1 MLTTRLLI
9 CLGIVAPATPAF
21 GAQFFILQDSATNRC
36 TITEQLPDLRPAVPN
51 PPPTSS
57 SYPTVSSDTVSSD
70 TTFPSPSANTVLVGD
85 GAYADR
91 AAAEADMRAIAAC
104 AASRQ

>member
-36 TITEQLPDLRPAVPN
+36 TITEQLPDLRPAVSN
-51 PPPTSS
+51 PPPAGWSS
-57 SYPTVSSDTVSSD
+57 PTASSD
-70 TTFPSPSANTVLVGD
+70 TTSPSPSTSSVVVGD
-85 GAYADR
+85 GAYGDR
-91 AAAEADMRAIAAC
+91 ATAEADMRAIAAC
-104 AASRQ
+104 AANRQ

>member
-9 CLGIVAPATPAF
+9 CLGILTPATPALA
-21 GAQFFILQDSATNRC
+21 AQFFIVQDSATNRC
-36 TITEQLPDLRPAVPN
+36 TITDQASALSPAVSN
-51 PPPTSS
+51 PLPTSPP
-57 SYPTVSSDTVSSD
+57 YPTVSLGTS
-70 TTFPSPSANTVLVGD
+70 SPSTSTDAVLVGD
-85 GAYADR
+85 GAYGDR